1 MFSSCSSDDDIIVA
15 NEGNAKAEPVQT
27 ITLAVANTGDNF
39 LNTRANRPLYS
50 TEAKQ
55 DINKVKV
62 VIYKLADKNTTLQY
76 DDFGNITGMYGE
88 KTIVAEKTFTPWMNG
103 GVSSTYSNGTKGHG
117 RQASWTLS
125 TDDMIKD
132 EGMYVAYA
140 VGYNDEE
147 YTAIDGVDSE
157 KGFDDLVKTTKDTE
171 VKYTFPLNVKQPDDA
186 TIKEVFAGATV
197 FEIKNNSND
206 PENVEAYEFN
216 ISLTLHRQVAGI
228 LGYFS
233 NIPVTGNADHL
244 VDAENKPY
252 VGTKLRL
259 VASNKTVNAVFAGF
273 NSEYTG
279 NEGKPSTTNV
289 KYVVNGYN
297 TNDSKSTPDAKFY
310 SDDQASKDN
319 DAYTV
324 YEVNLSDWFT
334 GTGENGMDTNGDG
347 ILNEKDTWTNALK
360 GKGAN
365 VQAGTALAGKFMFP
379 FTAVADRATLQLQLL
394 ADDGT
399 IIRIWN
405 IRLSQQDAQQ
415 SNKEVTLVGADGTM
429 GNNGGVKENNINYSI
444 VRNHLYSVGTRGAG
458 DNPDPDPED
467 PDGPVD
473 PDNPD
478 DKPQDLNNESLILR
492 VNDNWE
498 MIHNMEVD

>member
-1 MFSSCSSDDDIIVA
+1 MFNLNFNKMKKNYLSSACLLAGAVVMFSSCSSDDDIIVA

-39 LNTRANRPLYS
+39 LNTRASRPLYS

-62 VIYKLADKNTTLQY
+62 VIYKLEDEAGT
-76 DDFGNITGMYGE
+76 YGA

-103 GVSSTYSNGTKGHG
+103 GVSSTYSNGSKGHG

-125 TDDMIKD
+125 TADMIKD
-132 EGMYVAYA
+132 EGKYLAYA

-147 YTAIDGVDSE
+147 YTAIGTFDGVNKENSS
-157 KGFDDLVKTTKDTE
+157 F
-171 VKYTFPLNVKQPDDA
+171 TFPLNVEQPADA
-186 TIKEVFAGATV
+186 TIKEVFAGSTV
-197 FEIKNNSND
+197 FEVKNNNNGD
-206 PENVEAYEFN
+206 TNVEAYEFN
-216 ISLTLHRQVAGI
+216 VSLTLHRQVAGI
-228 LGYFS
+228 VGYFS
-233 NIPVTGNADHL
+233 NIPVKGNADY
-244 VDAENKPY
+244 AEKT
-252 VGTKLRL
+252 GKTLRL

-273 NSEYTG
+273 NSEYIG
-279 NEGKPSTTNV
+279 GEGKPVENDDKV
-289 KYVVNGYN
+289 QYVVNGYN
-297 TNDSKSTPDAKFY
+297 KEAGVPAFDAKFY
-310 SDDQASKDN
+310 SDDQATKAN

-324 YEVNLSDWFT
+324 YTVNLADWFT
-334 GTGENGMDTNGDG
+334 GENMDTNNDG
-347 ILNEKDTWTNALK
+347 LLNEKDTWTNALK
-360 GKGAN
+360 EKGAN
-365 VQAGTALAGKFMFP
+365 VKAGTALAGKFMFP
-379 FTAVADRATLQLQLL
+379 FTAVEDRATLQLQLL
-394 ADDGT
+394 SGDGT

-405 IRLSQQDAQQ
+405 IRLTASAGSSDSQIGQKVSLVNALGV
-415 SNKEVTLVGADGTM
+415 VTQ
-429 GNNGGVKENNINYSI
+429 NGVEENNINYSI

>member
-1 MFSSCSSDDDIIVA
+1 MFNLNFNKMKKNYLSSACLLAGAVVMFSSCSSDDDIIVA

-39 LNTRANRPLYS
+39 LNTRASRPLYS

-62 VIYKLADKNTTLQY
+62 VIYKLEDEADT
-76 DDFGNITGMYGE
+76 YGA

-103 GVSSTYSNGTKGHG
+103 GVSSTYSNGSKGHG

-125 TDDMIKD
+125 TADMIKE
-132 EGMYVAYA
+132 EGKYLAYA

-147 YTAIDGVDSE
+147 YTAIGTFDGVNKENSR
-157 KGFDDLVKTTKDTE
+157 F
-171 VKYTFPLNVKQPDDA
+171 TFPLNVEQPAGA
-186 TIKEVFAGATV
+186 TIKEVFAGSTV
-197 FEIKNNSND
+197 FEVKNNNNGD
-206 PENVEAYEFN
+206 TNVEAYEFN
-216 ISLTLHRQVAGI
+216 VSLTLHRQVAGI
-228 LGYFS
+228 VGYFS
-233 NIPVTGNADHL
+233 NIPVKGNADY
-244 VDAENKPY
+244 AEKT
-252 VGTKLRL
+252 GKTLRL

-273 NSEYTG
+273 NSEYIG
-279 NEGKPSTTNV
+279 GEGKPVENDNKV
-289 KYVVNGYN
+289 QYVVNGYN
-297 TNDSKSTPDAKFY
+297 KEAGVPAFDAKFY
-310 SDDQASKDN
+310 SDDQATKAN

-324 YEVNLSDWFT
+324 YTVNLADWFT
-334 GTGENGMDTNGDG
+334 GENMDTNNDG
-347 ILNEKDTWTNALK
+347 LLNEKDTWTNALK
-360 GKGAN
+360 EKGAN
-365 VQAGTALAGKFMFP
+365 VKAGTALAGKFMFP
-379 FTAVADRATLQLQLL
+379 FTAVEDRATLQLQLL
-394 ADDGT
+394 SGDGT

-405 IRLSQQDAQQ
+405 IRLTASAGSSDSQIGQKVSLVNALGV
-415 SNKEVTLVGADGTM
+415 VTQ
-429 GNNGGVKENNINYSI
+429 NGVEENNINYSI

>member
-1 MFSSCSSDDDIIVA
+1 MKKNYLSSACLLAGAVVMFSSCSSDDDIIVA

-39 LNTRANRPLYS
+39 LSTRANRPLYS

-62 VIYKLADKNTTLQY
+62 VIYKLEDEADT
-76 DDFGNITGMYGE
+76 YGA

-103 GVSSTYSNGTKGHG
+103 GVSSTYSNGSKGHG

-125 TDDMIKD
+125 TADMIKE
-132 EGMYVAYA
+132 EGKYLAYA

-147 YTAIDGVDSE
+147 YTAIGTFDGVNKENSS
-157 KGFDDLVKTTKDTE
+157 F
-171 VKYTFPLNVKQPDDA
+171 TFPLNVEQPADA
-186 TIKEVFAGATV
+186 TIKEVFAGSTE
-197 FEIKNNSND
+197 FEVKNNNNGD
-206 PENVEAYEFN
+206 TNVEAYEFN
-216 ISLTLHRQVAGI
+216 VSLTLHRQVAGI
-228 LGYFS
+228 VGYFS
-233 NIPVTGNADHL
+233 NIPVKGNADY
-244 VDAENKPY
+244 AEKT
-252 VGTKLRL
+252 GKTLRL

-273 NSEYTG
+273 NSEYIG
-279 NEGKPSTTNV
+279 GEGKPVENDDKV
-289 KYVVNGYN
+289 QYVVNGYN
-297 TNDSKSTPDAKFY
+297 KEAGVPAFDAKFY
-310 SDDQASKDN
+310 SDDQATKAN

-324 YEVNLSDWFT
+324 YTVNLADWFT
-334 GTGENGMDTNGDG
+334 GENMDTNNDG
-347 ILNEKDTWTNALK
+347 LLNEKDTWTNALK
-360 GKGAN
+360 EKGAN
-365 VQAGTALAGKFMFP
+365 VKAGTALAGKFMFP
-379 FTAVADRATLQLQLL
+379 FTAVEDRATLQLQLL
-394 ADDGT
+394 SGDGT

-405 IRLSQQDAQQ
+405 IRLTASAGSSDSQIGQKVSLVNALGV
-415 SNKEVTLVGADGTM
+415 VTQ
-429 GNNGGVKENNINYSI
+429 NGVEENNINYSI

>member
-1 MFSSCSSDDDIIVA
+1 MKKNYLSSACLLAGAVVMFSSCSSDEDIIVA

-39 LNTRANRPLYS
+39 LSTRANRPLYS

-62 VIYKLADKNTTLQY
+62 VIYKLEDGVGT
-76 DDFGNITGMYGE
+76 YGA

-103 GVSSTYSNGTKGHG
+103 GVSSTYSNGSKGHG

-125 TDDMIKD
+125 TADMIKE
-132 EGMYVAYA
+132 EGKYLAYA

-147 YTAIDGVDSE
+147 YTAIGTFDGVNKENSS
-157 KGFDDLVKTTKDTE
+157 F
-171 VKYTFPLNVKQPDDA
+171 TFPLNVEQPADA
-186 TIKEVFAGATV
+186 TIKEVFAGSTV
-197 FEIKNNSND
+197 FEVKNNNNGD
-206 PENVEAYEFN
+206 TNVEAYEFN
-216 ISLTLHRQVAGI
+216 VSLTLHRQVAGI
-228 LGYFS
+228 VGYFS
-233 NIPVTGNADHL
+233 NIPVKGNADY
-244 VDAENKPY
+244 AEKT
-252 VGTKLRL
+252 GKTLRL

-273 NSEYTG
+273 NSEYIG
-279 NEGKPSTTNV
+279 GEGKPVENDDKV
-289 KYVVNGYN
+289 QYVVNGYN
-297 TNDSKSTPDAKFY
+297 KEAGVPAFDAKFY
-310 SDDQASKDN
+310 SDDQATKAN

-324 YEVNLSDWFT
+324 YTVNLADWFT
-334 GTGENGMDTNGDG
+334 GENMDTNNDG
-347 ILNEKDTWTNALK
+347 LLNEKDTWTNALK
-360 GKGAN
+360 EKGAN
-365 VQAGTALAGKFMFP
+365 VKAGTALAGKFMFP
-379 FTAVADRATLQLQLL
+379 FTAVEDRATLQLQLL
-394 ADDGT
+394 SGDGT

-405 IRLSQQDAQQ
+405 IRLTASAGSSDSQIGQKVSLVNALGV
-415 SNKEVTLVGADGTM
+415 VTQ
-429 GNNGGVKENNINYSI
+429 NGVEENNINYSI

>member
-1 MFSSCSSDDDIIVA
+1 MFSSCSSDEDIIVA

-39 LNTRANRPLYS
+39 LSTRANRPLYS

-62 VIYKLADKNTTLQY
+62 VIYKLEDGVGT
-76 DDFGNITGMYGE
+76 YGA

-103 GVSSTYSNGTKGHG
+103 GVSSTYSNGSKGHG

-125 TDDMIKD
+125 TADMIKE
-132 EGMYVAYA
+132 EGKYLAYA

-147 YTAIDGVDSE
+147 YTAIGTFDGVNKENSS
-157 KGFDDLVKTTKDTE
+157 F
-171 VKYTFPLNVKQPDDA
+171 TFPLNVEQPADA
-186 TIKEVFAGATV
+186 TIKEVFAGSTV
-197 FEIKNNSND
+197 FEVKNNNNGD
-206 PENVEAYEFN
+206 TNVEAYEFN
-216 ISLTLHRQVAGI
+216 VSLTLHRQVAGI
-228 LGYFS
+228 VGYFS
-233 NIPVTGNADHL
+233 NIPVKGNADY
-244 VDAENKPY
+244 AEKT
-252 VGTKLRL
+252 GKTLRL

-273 NSEYTG
+273 NSEYIG
-279 NEGKPSTTNV
+279 GEGKPVENDDKV
-289 KYVVNGYN
+289 QYVVNGYN
-297 TNDSKSTPDAKFY
+297 KEAGVPAFDAKFY
-310 SDDQASKDN
+310 SDDQATKAN

-324 YEVNLSDWFT
+324 YTVNLADWFT
-334 GTGENGMDTNGDG
+334 GENMDTNNDG
-347 ILNEKDTWTNALK
+347 LLNEKDTWTNALK
-360 GKGAN
+360 EKGAN
-365 VQAGTALAGKFMFP
+365 VKAGTALAGKFMFP
-379 FTAVADRATLQLQLL
+379 FTAVEDRATLQLQLL
-394 ADDGT
+394 SGDGT

-405 IRLSQQDAQQ
+405 IRLTASAGSSDSQIGQKVSLVNALGV
-415 SNKEVTLVGADGTM
+415 VTQ
-429 GNNGGVKENNINYSI
+429 NGVEENNINYSI

>member
-1 MFSSCSSDDDIIVA
+1 MFNLNFNKMKKNYLSSACLLAGAVVMFSSCSSDDDIIVA

-39 LNTRANRPLYS
+39 LNTRASRPLYS

-62 VIYKLADKNTTLQY
+62 VIYKLEDEADT
-76 DDFGNITGMYGE
+76 YGA

-103 GVSSTYSNGTKGHG
+103 GVSSTYSNGSKGHG

-125 TDDMIKD
+125 TADMIKE
-132 EGMYVAYA
+132 EGKYLAYA

-147 YTAIDGVDSE
+147 YTAIGTFDGVNKENSS
-157 KGFDDLVKTTKDTE
+157 F
-171 VKYTFPLNVKQPDDA
+171 TFPLNVEQPADA
-186 TIKEVFAGATV
+186 TIKEVFAGSTV
-197 FEIKNNSND
+197 FEVKNNNNGD
-206 PENVEAYEFN
+206 TNVEAYEFN
-216 ISLTLHRQVAGI
+216 VSLTLHRQVAGI
-228 LGYFS
+228 VGYFS
-233 NIPVTGNADHL
+233 NIPVKGNADY
-244 VDAENKPY
+244 AEKT
-252 VGTKLRL
+252 GKTLRL

-273 NSEYTG
+273 NSEYIG
-279 NEGKPSTTNV
+279 GEGKPVENDDKV
-289 KYVVNGYN
+289 QYVVNGYN
-297 TNDSKSTPDAKFY
+297 KEAGVPAFDAKFY
-310 SDDQASKDN
+310 SDDQATKAN

-324 YEVNLSDWFT
+324 YTVNLADWFT
-334 GTGENGMDTNGDG
+334 GENMDTNNDG
-347 ILNEKDTWTNALK
+347 LLNEKDTWTNALK
-360 GKGAN
+360 EKGAN
-365 VQAGTALAGKFMFP
+365 VKAGTALAGKFMFP
-379 FTAVADRATLQLQLL
+379 FTAVEDRATLQLQLL
-394 ADDGT
+394 SGDGT

-405 IRLSQQDAQQ
+405 IRLTASAGSSDSQIGQKVSLVNALGV
-415 SNKEVTLVGADGTM
+415 VTQ
-429 GNNGGVKENNINYSI
+429 NGVEENNINYSI